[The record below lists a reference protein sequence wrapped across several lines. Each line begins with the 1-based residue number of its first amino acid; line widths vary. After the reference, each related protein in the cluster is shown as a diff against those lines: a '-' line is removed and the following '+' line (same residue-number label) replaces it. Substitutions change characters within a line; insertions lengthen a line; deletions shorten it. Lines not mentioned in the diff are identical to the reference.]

1 MIVGQSSNTLHVAL
15 EVRPTQGGDGMRS
28 ALAEARRRAVLRV
41 AKAAQ
46 ECGVRA
52 VLVGDRC
59 EAARL
64 FGDDTPLPGAHQ
76 LSGIA
81 GSVLWVRWGAGALLT
96 GESACRLGL
105 AARDGC
111 IWGNRPQRADLW
123 AFPGGTWPK
132 TGSKP
137 QKLFPPAAAT
147 MFRIATAG
155 DLCLLDT
162 LGPRDLA
169 PGEST
174 RPAPVVAEN
183 IRAVTRVLTK
193 RTAELVVVGDPGS
206 EGWRHLE
213 QETACRVRLLGDAP
227 GGLLTSLLAS
237 VGAARFV
244 RYLSELGEAFLVNTR
259 ILFRESDWPAP
270 DDFFYSDMGLVA
282 RVAHRGLRRLTEA
295 LLNGDR
301 PAVLGGNS
309 LLTGGI
315 YLLIERAWER
325 KDLPR
330 QYETVPVP
338 SAKQITKE

>member
-15 EVRPTQGGDGMRS
+15 EVRPTQGSDGMRA

-46 ECGVRA
+46 ECGART
-52 VLVGDRC
+52 VLVGDRR

-64 FGDDTPLPGAHQ
+64 FGDDALSPGARP
-76 LSGIA
+76 LSGVA
-81 GSVLWVRWGAGALLT
+81 GSVLWVRWGGGALLT

-105 AARDGC
+105 EARDGC
-111 IWGNRPQRADLW
+111 IWGNRPQSADLW

-137 QKLFPPAAAT
+137 QKLFPPTAAT

-169 PGEST
+169 PGESSGA
-174 RPAPVVAEN
+174 APIVAEN
-183 IRAVTRVLTK
+183 IRAVTRILTK

-213 QETACRVRLLGDAP
+213 QETACRVRLLGDTP
-227 GGLLTSLLAS
+227 GGLLASLLAS
-237 VGAARFV
+237 AGAVRFV
-244 RYLSELGEAFLVNTR
+244 QYLSELGEAFLVNTR
-259 ILFRESDWPAP
+259 ILFRESDWPTP

-282 RVAHRGLRRLTEA
+282 RIAHRGLRRLTEA
-295 LLNGDR
+295 LLDGRR
-301 PAVLGGNS
+301 PVILGGSS
-309 LLTGGI
+309 LLMGGI

-325 KDLPR
+325 KELPR
-330 QYETVPVP
+330 QYETVPAP
-338 SAKQITKE
+338 GAKQITKE